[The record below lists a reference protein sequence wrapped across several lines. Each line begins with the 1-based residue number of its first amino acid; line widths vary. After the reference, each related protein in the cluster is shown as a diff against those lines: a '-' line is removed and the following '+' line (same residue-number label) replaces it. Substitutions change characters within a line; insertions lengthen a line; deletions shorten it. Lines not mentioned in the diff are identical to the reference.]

1 MSENLEL
8 EAARAALDQ
17 TIYQRR
23 ISDAAAAVLRH
34 HLSRIAALL
43 DGCGSLH
50 PNVHRAAQI
59 ARYAPADHDAGEAF
73 LAHLARLEAQV
84 IGAGQGAP
92 AVDCRLVG
100 CKWHNGGGCTN
111 TAPAITLGED
121 GAAHCWSREDRG
133 E

>member
-43 DGCGSLH
+43 DGYDPLH
-50 PNVHRAAQI
+50 PNVRQSLAI

-73 LAHLARLEAQV
+73 LAHLARLEARV
-84 IGAGQGAP
+84 IGAGQGVP
-92 AVDCRLVG
+92 AVDCRLTA
-100 CKWHNGGGCTN
+100 CRWHDGGDCTN
-111 TAPAITLGED
+111 IAPAITLQDD
-121 GAAHCWSREDRG
+121 GGAHCWSREDRPD
-133 E
+133 